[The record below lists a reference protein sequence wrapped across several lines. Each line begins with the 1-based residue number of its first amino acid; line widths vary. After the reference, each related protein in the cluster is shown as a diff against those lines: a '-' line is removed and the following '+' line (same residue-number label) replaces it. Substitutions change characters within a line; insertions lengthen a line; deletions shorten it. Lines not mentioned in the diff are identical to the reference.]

1 MSQRVCVV
9 GDGPAGSAAA
19 IAAMKTGAEVTI
31 FGTGSRLR
39 HGTLERIDAQARF
52 ALETLEL
59 LGPVTKHAVPC
70 TGVVSRWA
78 TDTFVERSS
87 MVEVG
92 GSGWIVDRSRFDPF
106 LLSIAIARGAR
117 LVRHRARSIEFC
129 SGTIT
134 VRSDFGVEYADDV
147 LTATGRGTN
156 SLGVSPSVVREEHLA
171 LSIVLPAGV
180 ICELGHQ
187 LLIDNDEWGWWSAL
201 SDGETTN
208 VTYYTDPALLP
219 SGPHRVRQGWDRAC
233 GFRPGWLPPVASAL
247 VPRAR
252 SSRVSTPALPIEPRV
267 QLVGD
272 AALSVDPLSGHGL
285 ALAFET
291 AVRCTAP
298 GYAEWLEATSRD
310 HAQQGLLTHGKVL
323 RPARTGA
330 DTGPPS

>member
-9 GDGPAGSAAA
+9 GDGPAGAAAA
-19 IAAMKTGAEVTI
+19 IAALQTGAEVTI
-31 FGTGSRLR
+31 FGTGSLLR
-39 HGTLERIDAQARF
+39 QGTLERIDARARF

-78 TDTFVERSS
+78 ADTFVERSS
-87 MVEVG
+87 MVEAG

-129 SGTIT
+129 SGSVT
-134 VRSDFGVEYADDV
+134 VRSDFGVEHADDV
-147 LTATGRGTN
+147 VTATGRGAN
-156 SLGVSPSVVREEHLA
+156 SLGASASVVREERLA
-171 LSIVLPAGV
+171 LSVVLPDGV
-180 ICELGHQ
+180 ICELGNQ
-187 LLIDNDEWGWWSAL
+187 LLIDHDEWGWWSAL

-219 SGPHRVRQGWDRAC
+219 NGPHRVRHGWDRAC
-233 GFRPGWLPPVASAL
+233 GSRPRWLPSVASTL
-247 VPRAR
+247 VPRTR

-285 ALAFET
+285 TLAFET
-291 AVRCTAP
+291 AIRRNAP

-310 HAQQGLLTHGKVL
+310 HAQQGLLAHGYSYLSGVV
-323 RPARTGA
+323 PA
-330 DTGPPS
+330 P